1 MFYIDVPTNLDDKGL
16 LNFFAGW
23 QWRTDLHPPVQV
35 NFDTCEFIAPYAVT
49 LFAAY
54 SLWLRHVRRCHLS
67 FKASPNTVAGNYLV
81 QSGFLELM
89 GEDTFPVATPRP
101 DRAVKLTRISSSSE
115 IPGFAASVMDILQI
129 DDEELAGAV
138 KYSLIELLRNV
149 VQHSASAGG
158 GVAMAQY
165 YPRTGLVEVCVADM
179 GLGIKT
185 TINEAYPEID
195 THLKALKLA
204 TLPHVSRTF
213 KPGGYTSMSDNAGL
227 GLFFIKQI
235 TSLSGGSF
243 FLGSKDALVDI
254 WGDKQGQ
261 QKKLYW
267 QARMGGWPGTFA
279 YLQLRKDTIAEFDSL
294 LSVCR
299 RLAAEAQKYPAELAL
314 DFVEGI
320 PEIGELDEQVIVS
333 VKQFEEDVE
342 QAAKIRDEEL
352 LPSMK
357 EGTMVVLDF
366 AGVKFAT
373 QSFVHALM
381 YKVIR
386 DGQNIGSTLCIAN
399 CSNST
404 REAVMAVAAY
414 AKVGERET

>member
-1 MFYIDVPTNLDDKGL
+1 MFFIDVPTSLDDKGL
-16 LNFFAGW
+16 LNFFSGW
-23 QWRTDLHPPVQV
+23 RWRTDLMPPVQI
-35 NFDTCEFIAPYAVT
+35 NFDSCDFVAPYAIT

-54 SLWLRHVRRCHLS
+54 SLWLREVKRCHIS

-81 QSGFLELM
+81 QSGFLEVM
-89 GEDTFPVATPRP
+89 GETSFPASVARP
-101 DRAVKLTRISSSSE
+101 DRTVRLTRIARSSE
-115 IPGFAASVMDILQI
+115 IPGFANSVMDILQI

-149 VQHSASAGG
+149 VQHSASTGG

-165 YPRTGLVEVCVADM
+165 YPKTGLVEICVADM
-179 GLGIKT
+179 GLGIKA

-195 THLKALKLA
+195 THLQALKLA

-235 TSLSGGSF
+235 TSLSKGSF

-254 WGDKQGQ
+254 WGDKEGQ

-267 QARMGGWPGTFA
+267 HAKAGGWPGTFA

-294 LSVCR
+294 LTVCR
-299 RLAAEAQKYPAELAL
+299 RLAAEAQKYPSELAL
-314 DFVEGI
+314 DFIEGI
-320 PEIGELDEQVIVS
+320 PDLGNLDELVIVS
-333 VKQFEEDVE
+333 VKVFEEDVE
-342 QAAKIRDEEL
+342 QAAKIRDDEL

-357 EGTMVVLDF
+357 AGTMVVLDF
-366 AGVKFAT
+366 EGVQFAT

-386 DGQNIGSTLCIAN
+386 DGQNIGSTLSIAN
-399 CSNST
+399 CSKST

-414 AKVGERET
+414 AKVGEKGA